1 MHIYVTIQAHM
12 KKTLLLFVVIAFF
25 LQSCRSWTFLDM
37 KLDDSKTN
45 NKINPLKVVTTGTT
59 LDDIGKSYYFIHEM
73 KYNVCQLTPEDTLR
87 LDKENMGTV
96 GYRLIKDKNRRN
108 PFLFLFFMPID
119 LVTVGLPAIFGL
131 PIGHRIGVVK
141 LAVDV
146 KDPSG
151 NVIKTYIA
159 KGRNTTMIAGYWG
172 YKSEDAKDR
181 ARDKAFY
188 RALLDIKKQMD
199 ADASFL
205 NSRLPNATLTPDEIQ
220 ANRFI
225 VEGHKAFD
233 AKNYP
238 DAIAAYSK
246 ALPLLKNTKPSHALF
261 YYRLGYSYADQDG
274 EADNAIK
281 YLTKALEINPTI
293 DYMAP
298 VSLYIAHKNKNDF
311 RNAIKWLDYTIDK
324 FGLNDK
330 QKNLLR
336 QWKKECENAIPQIE
350 AGAKL
355 KDNPVNVIVKNMG
368 SVINGKEGDY
378 FPSITADESM
388 LLFTSRRAGSTGELK
403 EGKYDEDLWYSA
415 KDSTG
420 KWQSPKNFGTPVNTP
435 QNNGIAS
442 FTGDGQFVVCG
453 RCNEVDGFGGCDIYG
468 ATLVG
473 NTWKTPV
480 NMGKVVNSKEWDAQV
495 SISAD
500 GNTLVFCSTR
510 TGGYGEE
517 DIWMTKKNSNG
528 QWSEPR
534 NLGSVI
540 NTSGSEFS
548 PYLHPDG
555 KTLYFASN
563 NRSPRIGGT
572 DIYKTTI
579 NEDGTFTTPEN
590 LGYPIN
596 TEFNDNYFVL
606 SPSGLKGYF
615 ASNRPGGIG
624 ADDIYEITYPEEK
637 KTKLTTFVGYVFD
650 EETKQA
656 LEAGITIDDLDSAKV
671 VGTYV
676 SNSATGKFVVILT
689 PGHNYGLTV
698 SKGGY
703 LFYSENFNI
712 DTNHAFQEVRKE
724 VLLQRLKEGKK
735 IVLNNIFFET
745 GKAAL
750 TDASNVEIQK
760 LYDLLLQNPT
770 LKVEISGHTDNVGND
785 ETNLK
790 LSQDRANVVVQ
801 VLISKGIPA
810 ARLIAKGYGETQP
823 YAPNDTDEQRAL
835 NRRTEFKII
844 SAQ

>member
-1 MHIYVTIQAHM
+1 M
-12 KKTLLLFVVIAFF
+12 KKILLLTVLLAFL
-25 LQSCRSWTFLDM
+25 LQGCQSWTFLDM
-37 KLDDSKTN
+37 KLGNEKTVH
-45 NKINPLKVVTTGTT
+45 KINPMKVITNGTT
-59 LDDIGKSYYFIHEM
+59 LNDIGKSYFFLHEM

-87 LDKENMGTV
+87 LDKENIGTV
-96 GYRLIKDKNRRN
+96 SYRLLKDKNRRN
-108 PFLFLFFMPID
+108 PLLFLLFMPID
-119 LVTVGLPAIFGL
+119 LATLCLPAVVGI
-131 PIGHRIGVVK
+131 PVGHRVGVVK

-146 KDPSG
+146 KDASG
-151 NVIKTYIA
+151 NIIKTYIA
-159 KGRNTTMIAGYWG
+159 KGKNTTMLAGWWG
-172 YKSEDAKDR
+172 YKREDAEDR
-181 ARDKAFY
+181 SRDKAFY
-188 RALLDIKKQMD
+188 KALLNIKQQMD
-199 ADASFL
+199 DDATFL

-220 ANRFI
+220 ANKYI
-225 VEGHKAFD
+225 AEGNKAFE

-238 DAIAAYSK
+238 DAIASYTK
-246 ALPLLKNTKPSHALF
+246 ALPLLKNTKPSHALM
-261 YYRLGYSYADQDG
+261 YYRLGYSYSDQDS

-281 YLTKALEINPTI
+281 YLKKALEINPTI

-298 VSLYIAHKNKNDF
+298 VSMYIAYKNKNDF
-311 RNAIKWLDYTIDK
+311 RNAIVWLDYTIDQ
-324 FGLNDK
+324 FGLNEK

-336 QWKKECENAIPQIE
+336 EWKKECERAIPQIE

-355 KDNPVNVIVKNMG
+355 KEQPVNVIVRNMG
-368 SVINGKEGDY
+368 NVINGVSGDY

-388 LLFTSRRAGSTGELK
+388 LLFTSRRAGSTGGLK
-403 EGKYDEDLWYSA
+403 DGKYDEDLWYST

-420 KWQSPKNFGTPVNTP
+420 KWLSPKNFGTPVNTP

-500 GNTLVFCSTR
+500 GKTLVFCSTR
-510 TGGYGEE
+510 AGGYGEE
-517 DIWMTKKNSNG
+517 DIWMTKKNNNG

-534 NLGSVI
+534 NLGNMV
-540 NTSGSEFS
+540 NTTGSEFS

-572 DIYKTTI
+572 DIYKTTM
-579 NEDGTFTTPEN
+579 NDDGSFTMPEN

-615 ASNRPGGIG
+615 ASNRPGGFG
-624 ADDIYEITYPEEK
+624 ADDVYEITFPEEK
-637 KTKLTTFVGYVFD
+637 KTKLTTFVGYVLD
-650 EETKQA
+650 DETKQP

-676 SNSATGKFVVILT
+676 SNSASGKFVVILT
-689 PGHNYGLTV
+689 PGHNYALTV

-712 DTNHAFQEVRKE
+712 DTNHAFQEVNKE

-745 GKAAL
+745 GKATL
-750 TDASNVEIQK
+750 TDASTVEIQK
-760 LYDLLLQNPT
+760 LYELLQQNP
-770 LKVEISGHTDNVGND
+770 LIRVEISGHTDNVGND
-785 ETNLK
+785 DANLK

-801 VLISKGIPA
+801 VLISKGIPS

-823 YAPNDTDEQRAL
+823 YGPNDTDEQRAL